1 MRIMRIY
8 SNIHIESSYHTCI
21 LMRGFVR
28 FELVDLCVLNI
39 NMTSCIYVEAY
50 VRILNILI
58 LLIVV
63 RYSQLGGVVFSSG
76 RVRVS
81 P

>member
-1 MRIMRIY
+1 MYFDARFRTVRVSRFVCAEHQYDIL
-8 SNIHIESSYHTCI
+8 YH
-21 LMRGFVR
+21 
-28 FELVDLCVLNI
+28 VD
-39 NMTSCIYVEAY
+39 AY